1 MQRRR
6 GFRPAASEPGPQGPQ
21 SGFSVLPG
29 RARLSS
35 RCKAGKR
42 FPPGRSEAPERT
54 GVRRP
59 RFRQRKLS
67 HNCCWHLCLEDT
79 CKSLLQITK
88 KLWYRNE
95 QHRHRFLTV
104 LHVQSSRN
112 IDVCLCR
119 IRTWCRRMQR
129 FLGRSLPNQKCL
141 ECLAFC
147 SRSAFFFVCD
157 QCYPS

>member
-1 MQRRR
+1 MEAFLQPRDGHRHHFQKHQRKTPPERRVTRGKLVDHETGGKVLQWRGGGESTCGCSSSESLFSQTMQRRR

-88 KLWYRNE
+88 KL
-95 QHRHRFLTV
+95 
-104 LHVQSSRN
+104 
-112 IDVCLCR
+112 
-119 IRTWCRRMQR
+119 
-129 FLGRSLPNQKCL
+129 
-141 ECLAFC
+141 
-147 SRSAFFFVCD
+147 
-157 QCYPS
+157 